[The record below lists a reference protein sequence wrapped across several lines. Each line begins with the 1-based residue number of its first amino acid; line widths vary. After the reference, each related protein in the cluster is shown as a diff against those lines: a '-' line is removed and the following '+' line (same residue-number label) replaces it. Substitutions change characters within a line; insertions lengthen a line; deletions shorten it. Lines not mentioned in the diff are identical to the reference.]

1 MRYKYNKN
9 NNLKM
14 ENNLEIEN
22 EKNNL
27 GIENKED

>member
-1 MRYKYNKN
+1 
-9 NNLKM
+9 M

-27 GIENKED
+27 EIENIKKIILEMENNRKK